1 MIDEI
6 KLKKMGR
13 LSPADLVQSKMS
25 EHARVAMN
33 VALRRSCKAQ
43 QRLLKQARRVKTSV

>member
-13 LSPADLVQSKMS
+13 LSPADLVQPKMS

-33 VALRRSCKAQ
+33 VALRRSGGYECGVA
-43 QRLLKQARRVKTSV
+43 AVV